1 MLNSIKKYSKTFLF
15 KVLVGIIILPFL
27 FWGMG
32 DVFSGGSQNVVAK
45 IDSEKVSTR
54 DFVNYLRV
62 LDLND
67 QERKNFSKTDLIE
80 RILADYIGKRV
91 LVLELSDLNVT
102 ISDLTL
108 KDLIVNDKTFFK
120 NDKFS
125 RTEYEKFLVTNN
137 LSAPLFENNIA
148 EQEKKRQLL
157 SYLSEG
163 IDIPNLLVQYEFN
176 KENQTKK
183 IDYINL
189 KNYYNKPISEKQF
202 LDVYNK
208 NKEFYTEIFKDFKF
222 AELNP
227 LSLIGKKEYNENFF
241 NKISEIENESL
252 DNTNL
257 DNIINDYNLSLKKT
271 GLINSKNKKSNG
283 EENTS
288 ISEKILEKLFK
299 IEKKDITE
307 FITVEDKYYIAEL
320 IETSKIYKD
329 KNSKEVRDSVNA
341 QIIIEKKIAGN
352 SKFAKDISNNKFT
365 KNQMSLFAKENN
377 LKVESVTLKEIKSNK
392 IFSTGVIKR
401 IFETD
406 DRSINL
412 ITDKMLKDN
421 FIIYTKETNLPKIK
435 PDNENYEQ
443 YKLKAKLRLANEIY
457 NIFDL
462 NLNKKY
468 KVEINNK
475 ALNRIKNSF

>member
-329 KNSKEVRDSVNA
+329 KNSKEVIDSVNA

>member
-67 QERKNFSKTDLIE
+67 QERKNLSKTDLIE

-91 LVLELSDLNVT
+91 LILELSDLNVT

-108 KDLIVNDKTFFK
+108 KDLIINDKTFFK

-163 IDIPNLLVQYEFN
+163 IEIPNLLVQYEFN

-189 KNYYNKPISEKQF
+189 KNYYDKPISEKQF
-202 LDVYNK
+202 LDVYKK

-241 NKISEIENESL
+241 NKISEIENKSL
-252 DNTNL
+252 DNTNF
-257 DNIINDYNLSLKKT
+257 DNIINEYNLSLKKT

-288 ISEKILEKLFK
+288 ISEKILEKLFA
-299 IEKKDITE
+299 IEKKEITE
-307 FITVEDKYYIAEL
+307 FISVEDKYYIAEL
-320 IETSKIYKD
+320 IKTSKIDKD

-352 SKFAKDISNNKFT
+352 SKIAKDISNNKLT

-377 LKVESVTLKEIKSNK
+377 LKVESVTLKELKSNN

-406 DRSINL
+406 DKSINL

>member
-1 MLNSIKKYSKTFLF
+1 M
-15 KVLVGIIILPFL
+15 
-27 FWGMG
+27 
-32 DVFSGGSQNVVAK
+32 
-45 IDSEKVSTR
+45 
-54 DFVNYLRV
+54 
-62 LDLND
+62 
-67 QERKNFSKTDLIE
+67 
-80 RILADYIGKRV
+80 
-91 LVLELSDLNVT
+91 
-102 ISDLTL
+102 
-108 KDLIVNDKTFFK
+108 
-120 NDKFS
+120 
-125 RTEYEKFLVTNN
+125 
-137 LSAPLFENNIA
+137 
-148 EQEKKRQLL
+148 
-157 SYLSEG
+157 
-163 IDIPNLLVQYEFN
+163 QYEFN

-189 KNYYNKPISEKQF
+189 KNYYDKPISEKQF
-202 LDVYNK
+202 LDVYKK

-241 NKISEIENESL
+241 NKISEIENKSL
-252 DNTNL
+252 DNTNF
-257 DNIINDYNLSLKKT
+257 DNIINEYNLSLKKT

-283 EENTS
+283 EVNTS
-288 ISEKILEKLFK
+288 ISKKILEKLFA
-299 IEKKDITE
+299 IEKKEITE
-307 FITVEDKYYIAEL
+307 FISVEDKYYIAEL
-320 IETSKIYKD
+320 IKTSKIDKD

-352 SKFAKDISNNKFT
+352 SKIAKDISNNKFT

-377 LKVESVTLKEIKSNK
+377 LKVESITLKKLKSNK

-406 DRSINL
+406 NKSINL
-412 ITDKMLKDN
+412 ITDNMLKDN
-421 FIIYTKETNLPKIK
+421 FIIYTRETNLPKIK

-443 YKLKAKLRLANEIY
+443 YKLKAKLRIANEIY

>member
-62 LDLND
+62 LDLNE
-67 QERKNFSKTDLIE
+67 QERKNLSKTDLVE

-91 LVLELSDLNVT
+91 LILELSDLNVT

-148 EQEKKRQLL
+148 DQEKKRQLL
-157 SYLSEG
+157 SYLSAG
-163 IDIPNLLVQYEFN
+163 IEIPNLLVQYEFN

-189 KNYYNKPISEKQF
+189 KNYYNKPISEKEF

-227 LSLIGKKEYNENFF
+227 LSLIGKEEYNENFF
-241 NKISEIENESL
+241 NKISEIENKSL

-257 DNIINDYNLSLKKT
+257 DNIINEYNLSLKKT

-283 EENTS
+283 EVNTS
-288 ISEKILEKLFK
+288 ISKKILEKLFA
-299 IEKKDITE
+299 IEKKEITE
-307 FITVEDKYYIAEL
+307 FISVEDKYYIAEL
-320 IETSKIYKD
+320 IETSKIDKD
-329 KNSKEVRDSVNA
+329 KNSKEVRNSINA

-352 SKFAKDISNNKFT
+352 SKIAKDISNNKFT

-377 LKVESVTLKEIKSNK
+377 LKVESVTLKELKSNE

-406 DRSINL
+406 DKSINL

>member
-406 DRSINL
+406 DKSINL
-412 ITDKMLKDN
+412 ITDNMLKDN

>member
-67 QERKNFSKTDLIE
+67 QERKNLSKTDLIE

-91 LVLELSDLNVT
+91 LILELSDLNVT

-108 KDLIVNDKTFFK
+108 KDLIINDKTFFK

-163 IDIPNLLVQYEFN
+163 IEIPNLLVQYEFN

-189 KNYYNKPISEKQF
+189 KNYYDKPISEKQF
-202 LDVYNK
+202 LDVYKK

-241 NKISEIENESL
+241 NKISEIENKSL
-252 DNTNL
+252 DNTNF
-257 DNIINDYNLSLKKT
+257 DNIINEYNLSLKKT

-283 EENTS
+283 EVNTS
-288 ISEKILEKLFK
+288 ISKKILEKLFA
-299 IEKKDITE
+299 IEKKEITE
-307 FITVEDKYYIAEL
+307 FISVEDKYYIAEL
-320 IETSKIYKD
+320 IKTSKIDKD

-352 SKFAKDISNNKFT
+352 SKIAKDISNNKFT

-377 LKVESVTLKEIKSNK
+377 LKVESITLKKLKSNK

-406 DRSINL
+406 NKSINL
-412 ITDKMLKDN
+412 ITDNMLKDN
-421 FIIYTKETNLPKIK
+421 FIIYTRETSLPKIK

-443 YKLKAKLRLANEIY
+443 YKLKAKLRIANEIY

>member
-67 QERKNFSKTDLIE
+67 QERKNLSKTDLIE

-91 LVLELSDLNVT
+91 LILELSDLNVT

-108 KDLIVNDKTFFK
+108 KDLIINDKTFFK

-163 IDIPNLLVQYEFN
+163 IEIPNLLVQYEFN

-189 KNYYNKPISEKQF
+189 KNYYDKPISEKQF
-202 LDVYNK
+202 LDVYKK

-241 NKISEIENESL
+241 NKISEIENKSL
-252 DNTNL
+252 DNTNF
-257 DNIINDYNLSLKKT
+257 DNIINEYNLSLKKT

-283 EENTS
+283 EVNTS
-288 ISEKILEKLFK
+288 ISKKILEKLFA
-299 IEKKDITE
+299 IEKKEITE
-307 FITVEDKYYIAEL
+307 FISVEDKYYIAEL
-320 IETSKIYKD
+320 IKTSKIDKD

-352 SKFAKDISNNKFT
+352 SKIAKDISNNKFT

-377 LKVESVTLKEIKSNK
+377 LKVESITLKKLKSNK

-406 DRSINL
+406 DKSINL
-412 ITDKMLKDN
+412 ITDNMLKDN
-421 FIIYTKETNLPKIK
+421 FIIYTRETNLPKIK

-443 YKLKAKLRLANEIY
+443 YKLKAKLRIANEIY

>member
-67 QERKNFSKTDLIE
+67 QERKNLSKTDLIE

-91 LVLELSDLNVT
+91 LILELSDLNVT

-108 KDLIVNDKTFFK
+108 KDLIINDKTFFK

-163 IDIPNLLVQYEFN
+163 IEIPNLLVQYEFN

-189 KNYYNKPISEKQF
+189 KNYYDKPISEKQF
-202 LDVYNK
+202 LDVYKK

-241 NKISEIENESL
+241 NKISEIENKSL
-252 DNTNL
+252 DNTNF
-257 DNIINDYNLSLKKT
+257 DNIINEYNLSLKKT

-283 EENTS
+283 EVNTS
-288 ISEKILEKLFK
+288 ISKKILEKLFA
-299 IEKKDITE
+299 IEKKEITE
-307 FITVEDKYYIAEL
+307 FISVEDKYYIAEL
-320 IETSKIYKD
+320 IKTSKIDKD

-352 SKFAKDISNNKFT
+352 SKIAKDISNNKFT

-377 LKVESVTLKEIKSNK
+377 LKVESITLKKLKSNK

-406 DRSINL
+406 NKSINL
-412 ITDKMLKDN
+412 ITDNMLKDN
-421 FIIYTKETNLPKIK
+421 FIIYTRETNLPKIK

-443 YKLKAKLRLANEIY
+443 YKLKAKLRIANEIY

>member
-1 MLNSIKKYSKTFLF
+1 M
-15 KVLVGIIILPFL
+15 
-27 FWGMG
+27 
-32 DVFSGGSQNVVAK
+32 
-45 IDSEKVSTR
+45 TR
-54 DFVNYLRV
+54 K
-62 LDLND
+62 
-67 QERKNFSKTDLIE
+67 RKNLSKTDLIE

-91 LVLELSDLNVT
+91 LILELSDLNVT

-108 KDLIVNDKTFFK
+108 KDLIINDKTFFK

-163 IDIPNLLVQYEFN
+163 IEIPNLLVQYEFN

-189 KNYYNKPISEKQF
+189 KNYYDKPISEKQF
-202 LDVYNK
+202 LDVYKK

-241 NKISEIENESL
+241 NKISEIENKSL
-252 DNTNL
+252 DNTNF
-257 DNIINDYNLSLKKT
+257 DNIINEYNLSLKKT

-283 EENTS
+283 EVNTS
-288 ISEKILEKLFK
+288 ISKKILEKLFA
-299 IEKKDITE
+299 IEKKEITE
-307 FITVEDKYYIAEL
+307 FISVEDKYYIAEL
-320 IETSKIYKD
+320 IKTSKIDKD

-352 SKFAKDISNNKFT
+352 SKIAKDISNNKFT

-377 LKVESVTLKEIKSNK
+377 LKVESITLKKLKSNK

-406 DRSINL
+406 DKSINL
-412 ITDKMLKDN
+412 ITDNMLKDN
-421 FIIYTKETNLPKIK
+421 FIIYTRETNLPKIK

-443 YKLKAKLRLANEIY
+443 YKLKAKLRIANEIY